1 MNADILAEEI
11 VEAENID
18 VVNLDLKKHDFTS
31 KNADYIVNGDI
42 KVIRKSIEDY
52 FENINNIIK
61 KWITYKWNKTSSF
74 VINWFWNTSKFNWL

>member
-1 MNADILAEEI
+1 MSKKQYKIKYFMNADILAEEI

-18 VVNLDLKKHDFTS
+18 VVNLNLKKHDFQS

-52 FENINNIIK
+52 GKNTNDISK
-61 KWITYKWNKTSSF
+61 K
-74 VINWFWNTSKFNWL
+74 

>member
-1 MNADILAEEI
+1 MSKKQYKIKYFMNADILAEEI

-18 VVNLDLKKHDFTS
+18 VANLDLKKHDFPP

-52 FENINNIIK
+52 GENINNSSK
-61 KWITYKWNKTSSF
+61 K
-74 VINWFWNTSKFNWL
+74 

>member
-18 VVNLDLKKHDFTS
+18 VDNLDLKKHDFPS

-52 FENINNIIK
+52 GENINNSSK
-61 KWITYKWNKTSSF
+61 K
-74 VINWFWNTSKFNWL
+74 

>member
-1 MNADILAEEI
+1 MSKKQYKIKYFMNADILAEEI

-18 VVNLDLKKHDFTS
+18 VVNLNLKKHDFPS

-52 FENINNIIK
+52 GKNTNDSTQER
-61 KWITYKWNKTSSF
+61 TVNK
-74 VINWFWNTSKFNWL
+74 

>member
-18 VVNLDLKKHDFTS
+18 VVNLDLKKHDFPS

-52 FENINNIIK
+52 GKDTNNISKEWIIN
-61 KWITYKWNKTSSF
+61 KWDTTYSS
-74 VINWFWNTSKFNWL
+74 VIYWICNTSKFNR

>member
-18 VVNLDLKKHDFTS
+18 AVNLDLKKHDFPS

-52 FENINNIIK
+52 GENINNSSK
-61 KWITYKWNKTSSF
+61 K
-74 VINWFWNTSKFNWL
+74 